1 MMLEV
6 LACAI
11 RWKKYIEINKSKI
24 KNKIYLKMVLLLLP
38 YVMILNLEIKLLEW
52 ISEFLNVLNINF

>member
-1 MMLEV
+1 M
-6 LACAI
+6 
-11 RWKKYIEINKSKI
+11 
-24 KNKIYLKMVLLLLP
+24 LLLLP